1 MMKSDSVGLIKLD
14 FAEKDL
20 TYFCGI
26 RDSDFCS
33 QLSIK
38 EAHVEDPNKSNDM
51 AECKN
56 IHL

>member
-1 MMKSDSVGLIKLD
+1 MHQCSSCEI
-14 FAEKDL
+14 ETNL
-20 TYFCGI
+20 TYYCEI
-26 RDSDFCS
+26 WDSDFCS
-33 QLSIK
+33 QCTIK